1 MFHGQIPGICVSWN
15 QQTVIPTHLWLQKL
29 INHISL
35 RATLIVNSLLLLVL
49 LLLLLL
55 LLLPLAES
63 HGWRNR
69 GTGRL
74 SPACRRAQR
83 GPAGLRAERRRP
95 QMPWAT
101 GPKWSLEG
109 HLSLNMSRT
118 NIWRFIVVLSVEL
131 FQLQT
136 ISMPVRW
143 FSRFLD
149 NYHLAG
155 PLVLISFQILELC
168 WAICWALGES
178 RGYSAGTT
186 QGLACF
192 YVFIKGLNLHAG
204 TPGTPGDLH
213 HSSFLSRIS
222 MEWRLPKR

>member
-101 GPKWSLEG
+101 GPKCAEMVTRGSLVPEHVTDKHLAIYCRSVCWVVSTSNYIDACSMIFAFFGQLSSGWSLSFDQFPNFG
-109 HLSLNMSRT
+109 IVLGDLLSLG
-118 NIWRFIVVLSVEL
+118 W
-131 FQLQT
+131 
-136 ISMPVRW
+136 ISGI
-143 FSRFLD
+143 FSWDDPRPCVFL
-149 NYHLAG
+149 
-155 PLVLISFQILELC
+155 C
-168 WAICWALGES
+168 
-178 RGYSAGTT
+178 
-186 QGLACF
+186 
-192 YVFIKGLNLHAG
+192 LH
-204 TPGTPGDLH
+204 
-213 HSSFLSRIS
+213 
-222 MEWRLPKR
+222 